1 MKHKDVTPRAEDLGY
16 TSSISAAMLEQ
27 APRGASLLLWSMALF
42 IVAAVAWASWAKLD
56 EITRGDGEIIP
67 SRQLQVVQN
76 LEGGIVSEILVHEG
90 DLVEQ
95 NQVLMRIEDKR
106 FVSSVEENR
115 VRYLEL
121 QAKAARLNAE
131 ANEEPLKLP
140 ENFPEEYANML
151 DQEVRLY
158 NTRKSEL
165 EANLAVLNEQRAQ
178 REQELREAES
188 RQGQVQRSY
197 NLLLQ
202 EMRITEPLL
211 SEGVIS
217 EVEYLRL
224 RRQVNDLRGELSG
237 IELSLPRIKSTIE
250 EIDQKRREMELQFR
264 NKARAELNEAAG
276 EQARLQETL
285 TGMQDRIRRTEVRA
299 PIKGRVKQLLINT
312 IGGVVRPGDQ
322 LLNIVPWE
330 DKLLVEAKVRPSD
343 IGQLRVGQPAV
354 VKVSAYDFAIYG
366 GLPAKLVYI
375 SPSTIVDEQDET
387 YYLVRLETDRPYLGD
402 SENMPLMAG
411 MTVSAD
417 IMTGKKTVL
426 QYLLKPI
433 TRARERALTE
443 R

>member
-16 TSSISAAMLEQ
+16 TSSLSAAMLEQ
-27 APRGASLLLWSMALF
+27 TPRGASLLLWGMALF
-42 IVAAVAWASWAKLD
+42 IVAAIVWANWATLD
-56 EITRGDGEIIP
+56 EITRGEGEIIP

-76 LEGGIVSEILVHEG
+76 LEGGIVSEILVREG
-90 DLVEQ
+90 ELVEER
-95 NQVLMRIEDKR
+95 QVLMRIEDKR

-115 VRYLEL
+115 VRFLEL
-121 QAKAARLNAE
+121 EAKGARLDAE
-131 ANEEPLKLP
+131 ANDQELKLP
-140 ENFPEEYANML
+140 ESFPEQYSNML
-151 DQEVRLY
+151 EREVRLY

-165 EANLAVLNEQRAQ
+165 QANLAVLKEQREQ
-178 REQELREAES
+178 RQQELREAES
-188 RQGQVQRSY
+188 RQDQVRRSY
-197 NLLLQ
+197 SLLLK

-217 EVEYLRL
+217 EVEFLRL
-224 RRQVNDLRGELSG
+224 KRQVNDLRGELSG
-237 IELSLPRIKSTIE
+237 IELSLPRIRSTID
-250 EIDQKRREMELQFR
+250 EIDQKQKEMELQFR
-264 NKARAELNEAAG
+264 NKARSELNEVEA

-330 DKLLVEAKVRPSD
+330 DKLLVEAKIRPSD

-366 GLPAKLVYI
+366 GLPAEVVYI
-375 SPSTIVDEQDET
+375 SASTIVDEQDET

-402 SENMPLMAG
+402 GDDMPLIAG

>member
-42 IVAAVAWASWAKLD
+42 IAAAVAWASWATLD

-76 LEGGIVSEILVHEG
+76 LEGGIVSEILVREG
-90 DLVEQ
+90 DLVEEG
-95 NQVLMRIEDKR
+95 QVLMRIEDKR

-121 QAKAARLNAE
+121 QAKSARLSAE
-131 ANEEPLKLP
+131 ANHEELVLP
-140 ENFPEEYANML
+140 ENFPEQYSSML
-151 DQEVRLY
+151 DQEIRLY

-165 EANLAVLNEQRAQ
+165 EANLAVLNEQRQQ

-202 EMRITEPLL
+202 ELRITEPLL

-237 IELSLPRIKSTIE
+237 IQLSLPRIKSTIE

-366 GLPAKLVYI
+366 GLPAQLVYI

-402 SENMPLMAG
+402 DENMPLMAG
-411 MTVSAD
+411 MTVSVD

-433 TRARERALTE
+433 TRARDRALTE